1 MRHHRERAVK
11 RVNMVGDRNNDKMT
25 EKEFISK
32 MGSLGVYCSVQFIDF
47 CDKLVSI
54 GEKNWTRDRKL
65 FPQK

>member
-1 MRHHRERAVK
+1 
-11 RVNMVGDRNNDKMT
+11 MVGDRNNDKMT